1 MDEFVFLGAN
11 LDTRPEEAKQKDV
24 HIAEVVAS
32 AAPVEWVE
40 KKKWRT
46 FPKQFQSSSGSCV
59 AQTAKKLAGIN
70 IFNKEGR
77 YLELSATSIYQER
90 SNKPEGGMIGVEAF
104 DIWKDKGISLEA
116 LVPSQEMSDAQMDAL
131 KIEQYERDIGK
142 FFSISGHV
150 GIPVADFETVASVIQ
165 ATQRGVMVWFYFNN
179 KEWSRE
185 IPIVLDPSLDR
196 YAAGTMRHSVAAVDF
211 GLIKGKKY
219 LKIED
224 SAPFGGLSERWI
236 SEDFFKARN
245 FFTRYSST
253 FKFEGG
259 ITPPPPSTFKFAK
272 PLVFIPWDD
281 AKGQPADM
289 VLHEAQKAD
298 VIKLQDFLKAKGA
311 FPANQSS
318 TGYYGS
324 LTAKGVYQLQV
335 QWQVA
340 PLDELNAIAPLGGRV
355 GSKTI
360 AAFNARL

>member
-11 LDTRPEEAKQKDV
+11 LDTRSEAEKLKDV
-24 HIAEVVAS
+24 HIAEVVA
-32 AAPVEWVE
+32 AATPVPWVE
-40 KKKWRT
+40 KKTWRT

-59 AQTAKKLAGIN
+59 AQTTKKLAGIN

-131 KIEQYERDIGK
+131 KIEQYEKDIAK

-150 GIPVADFETVASVIQ
+150 GIPNGDMETVASTIE
-165 ATQRGVMVWFYFNN
+165 ATKRGVMVWFFFNN
-179 KEWSRE
+179 KEWSKE
-185 IPIVLDPSLDR
+185 IPTVLDPSLDR
-196 YAAGTMRHSVAAVDF
+196 FAANTLRHSVAAVDF

-253 FKFEGG
+253 FKFEAG
-259 ITPPPPSTFKFAK
+259 IVPPPPASFKFTQ

-281 AKGQPADM
+281 AKNQPADM
-289 VLHEAQKAD
+289 VRHEAQKAD
-298 VIKLQDFLKAKGA
+298 VIKLQDFLKAKGK

-324 LTAKGVYQLQV
+324 LTCKGVYQLQV
-335 QWQVA
+335 EWAVA
-340 PLDELNAIAPLGGRV
+340 PLDEINSISPLGGRV
-355 GSKTI
+355 GTDTI
-360 AAFNARL
+360 KAFNARL